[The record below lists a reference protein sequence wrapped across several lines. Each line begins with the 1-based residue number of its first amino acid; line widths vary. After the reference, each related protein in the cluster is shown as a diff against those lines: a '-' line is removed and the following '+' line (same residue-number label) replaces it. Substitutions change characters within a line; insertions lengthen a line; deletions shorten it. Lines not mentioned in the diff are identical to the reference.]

1 MVPSH
6 PSRVRGLKL
15 GVEEEYKKA
24 VEVAPF
30 TGAWIEMCYQGL
42 LHYYCFVAPFTGAW
56 IEMTFFQWLRP
67 ISVPVAPFMGA
78 WIEIG
83 YPIACIFYGHVAPF
97 AGAWIERLSCLSSER
112 PFYWHQNL
120 FDVVKGTWDR
130 IYLYRQYFKSSNPIL
145 HRVPHS
151 QPGRC
156 GLFLCGNRVRRPV
169 SRPGRRRGR
178 FCRVWL
184 P

>member
-1 MVPSH
+1 MSMRSH
-6 PSRVRGLKL
+6 PSRVRGLKFMGQSPGGL
-15 GVEEEYKKA
+15 DATSHPSRVRGLKSSGTKNMITNIG
-24 VEVAPF
+24 VAPF
-30 TGAWIEMCYQGL
+30 TGAWIE
-42 LHYYCFVAPFTGAW
+42 
-56 IEMTFFQWLRP
+56 
-67 ISVPVAPFMGA
+67 
-78 WIEIG
+78 
-83 YPIACIFYGHVAPF
+83 
-97 AGAWIERLSCLSSER
+97 RLSWLSSER

-120 FDVVKGTWDR
+120 FDAVKVTWDR

-156 GLFLCGNRVRRPV
+156 GLFLCGNRVHRPV